1 MTFCHFPATLWLYH
15 GLTHCLF
22 LAYSSVIFPFR
33 HIASELS
40 KSLLGHDDRAPGQRV
55 NPWSILHSSFPSYRW
70 SLSSLF
76 PYPLTVNCFPYI
88 PFRYLLL
95 VVLWYYGI
103 MVYTTIPFIYNFFEY
118 YPLSFIEGVVS
129 NCMRTPPGLF
139 SLLAF
144 FS

>member
-22 LAYSSVIFPFR
+22 LACSSVIFPFR

-40 KSLLGHDDRAPGQRV
+40 KSLLGHDDREPGQRV
-55 NPWSILHSSFPSYRW
+55 NPWSILHSSFPSCRG

-88 PFRYLLL
+88 PFLYLLP
-95 VVLWYYGI
+95 VVLWYYG
-103 MVYTTIPFIYNFFEY
+103 MYYNTIYIESSPCVAWSIDGRLLPKLARRVAFLFQI
-118 YPLSFIEGVVS
+118 SF
-129 NCMRTPPGLF
+129 
-139 SLLAF
+139 
-144 FS
+144 